1 MKRDR
6 ARLSAIPTHEGDR
19 VTTLEL
25 FFDLA
30 FVFAFTQL
38 SRLMAHEHSLTG
50 VVQAVTILALLW
62 WCWNSYGWLANLAH
76 ADRGWVR
83 AVMLVAMASMV
94 VVGVTVLEAYHDGP
108 GGLFAPLV
116 FVGAYLCARIVHAI
130 AFAAVSPP
138 ELRRRAF
145 WTTALAVVPSG
156 ALLTAGAM
164 LGGGWQIALW
174 LSSAAIEP
182 IITQRMSV
190 GVDWRVASTAHFT
203 ERHGLIVILAIGES
217 IIAIGAGVASEPIS
231 LPILLGIG
239 SAVVVAG
246 GLWWAYF
253 HRSAGQA
260 ERALL
265 GLPDADRARTARD
278 AYTYVSLLIV
288 SGIVFTALGIE
299 DALERVGSGDA
310 LGWFAA
316 AALGVGIAGYLAA
329 TVLFVGR
336 TTGRV
341 DGVRLAG
348 SVVVAAVTPLL
359 AGVAPLVALAVAAG
373 LMLLVFAAGG
383 VRTRFPSGSAAG
395 SLPSAAPV
403 RR

>member
-1 MKRDR
+1 MKPGR
-6 ARLSAIPTHEGDR
+6 ARLSAVPTHEGDR

-38 SRLMAHEHSLTG
+38 SRLMALERSLIG
-50 VVQAVTILALLW
+50 VLQAVTILALLW
-62 WCWNSYGWLANLAH
+62 WCWNSYGWLSNLAH

-83 AVMLVAMASMV
+83 SVMLVAMGSMV

-116 FVGAYLCARIVHAI
+116 FVGAYLCARVVHAI

-138 ELRRRAF
+138 ELRVRAF

-156 ALLTAGAM
+156 TLLTIGAV

-174 LSSAAIEP
+174 LASAAIEP
-182 IITQRMSV
+182 IITQRLSV

-217 IIAIGAGVASEPIS
+217 IIAIGTGVAQESIS
-231 LPILLGIG
+231 LPILLSIG
-239 SAVVVAG
+239 SSLIIAA

-253 HRSAGQA
+253 HRFAGQA

-265 GLPDADRARTARD
+265 RLADADRARTARD
-278 AYTYVSLLIV
+278 AYTYISLLIV
-288 SGIVFTALGIE
+288 SGIVFTAFGIE
-299 DALERVGSGDA
+299 EALTHAGSDEP
-310 LGWFAA
+310 LGVFNA
-316 AALGVGIAGYLAA
+316 AALGDGIAWYIAA
-329 TVLFVGR
+329 TVLFAWRMAGR
-336 TTGRV
+336 ILW
-341 DGVRLAG
+341 VRIAG
-348 SVVVAAVTPLL
+348 AVAVTCATPLL
-359 AGVAPLVALAVAAG
+359 AHTPPVAALSIAAG
-373 LMLLVFAAGG
+373 LLVLVLAADA
-383 VRTRFPSGSAAG
+383 SAPRAT
-395 SLPSAAPV
+395 LPPL
-403 RR
+403 R

>member
-1 MKRDR
+1 MKPGR
-6 ARLSAIPTHEGDR
+6 ARLSAVPTHEGDR

-38 SRLMAHEHSLTG
+38 SRLMAFEHSLLG

-83 AVMLVAMASMV
+83 SVMLIAMASMV
-94 VVGVTVLEAYHDGP
+94 VVGVTVLEAYRDES

-116 FVGAYLCARIVHAI
+116 FVGAYLCARIVHAV

-138 ELRRRAF
+138 ALRRRAF
-145 WTTALAVVPSG
+145 WTTALAVLPSG
-156 ALLTAGAM
+156 ALLVAGAV

-174 LSSAAIEP
+174 LASAMIEP
-182 IITQRMSV
+182 VITQRLSV
-190 GVDWRVASTAHFT
+190 GVDWHVASTAHFT

-217 IIAIGAGVASEPIS
+217 IIAIGTGVAEEPMS

-239 SAVVVAG
+239 SSLVLAA

-253 HRSAGQA
+253 HRFAGQA

-265 GLPDADRARTARD
+265 RLPGAARGRTARD
-278 AYTYVSLLIV
+278 AYTYLSLPIV

-299 DALERVGSGDA
+299 EALAHVGSDEP
-310 LGWFAA
+310 LGWFDA
-316 AALGVGIAGYLAA
+316 AALGGGVAWYVAA
-329 TVLFVGR
+329 TVLFAWR
-336 TTGRV
+336 TTGQTRWVRV
-341 DGVRLAG
+341 AG
-348 SVVVAAVTPLL
+348 SITAACAIPLLARVTPLT
-359 AGVAPLVALAVAAG
+359 ALSISAG
-373 LMLLVFAAGG
+373 LLVLMLAADTNAFP
-383 VRTRFPSGSAAG
+383 RTKKEEQS
-395 SLPSAAPV
+395 
-403 RR
+403 

>member
-1 MKRDR
+1 MKHGR
-6 ARLSAIPTHEGDR
+6 AGLSAVPTHEGDR

-38 SRLMAHEHSLTG
+38 SRLMAREHSLAG
-50 VVQAVTILALLW
+50 VVQAIAILALLW
-62 WCWNSYGWLANLAH
+62 WCWNSYGWLSNLAQ

-83 AVMLVAMASMV
+83 AVMLVATASMV

-116 FVGAYLCARIVHAI
+116 FVGAYLCARILHAI
-130 AFAAVSPP
+130 AFAVVSPP

-145 WTTALAVVPSG
+145 WTTVLAVVPSG
-156 ALLTAGAM
+156 ALLTVGAM
-164 LGGGWQIALW
+164 LGGGWQLAFW

-182 IITQRMSV
+182 IISQRLST

-217 IIAIGAGVASEPIS
+217 IIAIGAGAAEKPMS
-231 LPILLGIG
+231 LPLLFGIG
-239 SAVVVAG
+239 SSLVIAA

-253 HRSAGQA
+253 QRFADRA

-265 GLPDADRARTARD
+265 RLPEADRARTARD

-299 DALERVGSGDA
+299 GALARVGSVDP
-310 LGWFAA
+310 LGSFSA
-316 AALGVGIAGYLAA
+316 AALGGGIAWYLGA
-329 TVLFVGR
+329 TVLFAWR
-336 TTGRV
+336 LTLRV
-341 DGVRLAG
+341 RWGRLAG
-348 SVVVAAVTPLL
+348 AVAVVCAIPLL
-359 AGVAPLVALAVAAG
+359 AGTTPLTALSVAAG
-373 LMLLVFAAGG
+373 LLVVVLLADASVVASN
-383 VRTRFPSGSAAG
+383 VRTSRPE
-395 SLPSAAPV
+395 PRP
-403 RR
+403 